1 MELPDALPQR
11 FCALAGGLDDH
22 LAFGFPLDA
31 PFPAVNGFHRRQE
44 VDARGKPL
52 LDQRLRKS
60 DDIGVDGKSGQ
71 DENVFN
77 GHVERSLI
85 RSRRSDE
92 TIVQGTRPSMPQPAG
107 PNQIPGR
114 SADTP
119 PLRRRRAE
127 PAPPGPSPL
136 RNRILNYVL
145 ALITV
150 VLVVDAL
157 VGDKGLLETV
167 RARRQ
172 FAGVEAA
179 LAATRQENARLREQV
194 RRLKEDPASVEAI
207 AREELGLIRPGEMLF
222 IVHDS
227 DGKKK

>member
-1 MELPDALPQR
+1 
-11 FCALAGGLDDH
+11 
-22 LAFGFPLDA
+22 
-31 PFPAVNGFHRRQE
+31 
-44 VDARGKPL
+44 
-52 LDQRLRKS
+52 
-60 DDIGVDGKSGQ
+60 
-71 DENVFN
+71 
-77 GHVERSLI
+77 
-85 RSRRSDE
+85 
-92 TIVQGTRPSMPQPAG
+92 MPQPAG

-157 VGDKGLLETV
+157 VGDKGLLETI

-222 IVHDS
+222 IVHDI